1 MSSSEATRRASSTAL
16 SEQQPPCFADSSVSP
31 RGHCCSVTP
40 TTSWP
45 WACRSAAATDESTPP
60 DIATATLT
68 CATLRCGGRRSRRP
82 PPPPRRSTT
91 FPSPTR
97 ARTCN
102 KRLARLFNPSPS
114 SLKPHPP
121 LPPTSPHPQPT
132 HHPP

>member
-16 SEQQPPCFADSSVSP
+16 SEQHPPCFADSSVSP

-68 CATLRCGGRRSRRP
+68 CATLRCGGRRCRPPRP
-82 PPPPRRSTT
+82 PPKGPSASPPPSLPRPHRQHLRRVDE
-91 FPSPTR
+91 
-97 ARTCN
+97 
-102 KRLARLFNPSPS
+102 
-114 SLKPHPP
+114 PP
-121 LPPTSPHPQPT
+121 PASG
-132 HHPP
+132 

>member
-16 SEQQPPCFADSSVSP
+16 SEQHPPCFADSSVSP

-68 CATLRCGGRRSRRP
+68 CATLRCGGGSSPRPPPLPTCRYTSPSP
-82 PPPPRRSTT
+82 PPPP
-91 FPSPTR
+91 
-97 ARTCN
+97 
-102 KRLARLFNPSPS
+102 
-114 SLKPHPP
+114 
-121 LPPTSPHPQPT
+121 PPTTRPAPLATPPPPPQ
-132 HHPP
+132 